1 MGVSDGVAG
10 VKNPNRNSVDPEMDA
25 DDDPATPSRST
36 RRLSTEPTTERRE
49 LRPDPARFS
58 QLLMHYCATEADALE
73 TQLTRLRK
81 TQAIRSKIQQKKI
94 QFESS
99 NLDEGIVE
107 DQEDRGEGME
117 PIEIMQK
124 AYEYT
129 VDYARSEVSSGGRRL
144 KVISPSGELMVDC
157 VRVNARGL

>member
-10 VKNPNRNSVDPEMDA
+10 VKNPNRNSPVSSEVDDHDQPAEQQ
-25 DDDPATPSRST
+25 DPSGVGSNPPP
-36 RRLSTEPTTERRE
+36 LKEPRT

-58 QLLMHYCATEADALE
+58 QLLMHFCATEADALE
-73 TQLTRLRK
+73 THLNRLRK
-81 TQAIRSKIQQKKI
+81 TQAIRLKLDQQKKKI

-99 NLDEGIVE
+99 NLDEGIVADE
-107 DQEDRGEGME
+107 QEGGEGME

-129 VDYARSEVSSGGRRL
+129 VDYARSEVSPL
-144 KVISPSGELMVDC
+144 P
-157 VRVNARGL
+157 ARGTLPGSQGRLGS

>member
-1 MGVSDGVAG
+1 
-10 VKNPNRNSVDPEMDA
+10 
-25 DDDPATPSRST
+25 
-36 RRLSTEPTTERRE
+36 
-49 LRPDPARFS
+49 
-58 QLLMHYCATEADALE
+58 MHYCATEADALE

>member
-10 VKNPNRNSVDPEMDA
+10 VKNPNRNSVNPEIDV
-25 DDDPATPSRST
+25 DHSST
-36 RRLSTEPTTERRE
+36 TSGSDKKVNKGPTTELRE

-58 QLLMHYCATEADALE
+58 QLLMHFCATEADALE

-81 TQAIRSKIQQKKI
+81 TQAIRSNIQQKKI
-94 QFESS
+94 RFESS

-107 DQEDRGEGME
+107 DEKDRGEGME

-129 VDYARSEVSSGGRRL
+129 VDYARSEVSLGRR
-144 KVISPSGELMVDC
+144 
-157 VRVNARGL
+157 A